1 MAPRPGFASLRQ
13 IGRLLAP
20 HATGEGPVLAAGALL
35 GVGVVALHVL
45 LPWPLKWILDY
56 LAGTRAS
63 SGVLAWVTRS
73 PDEGLLALSAAF
85 VALALARGGA
95 EYGQI
100 MVLNGA
106 GNRIVSRFRAALFGH
121 ILRQPLSFH
130 EKQDV
135 GELLTRIVYDTSRL
149 RRGLNGFLVPIIQT
163 VGLFLATLGVLW
175 WHNQTM
181 GISLGIGG
189 LLTLVAMQQR
199 GRRIAKAAKKQRRKE
214 GSLAA
219 LVAEE
224 LRSIRELQ
232 AFGLTGSAVATR
244 FGDRNFKSLRQ
255 EQKLRRLAA
264 GLSFR
269 VEAIL
274 ALSVG
279 VAVVLG
285 IRAVGTGD
293 LSAGDLWLFVSYA
306 AALRSPFSAFAR
318 QTARLGRTYACGER
332 LANLAD
338 REPEIVDGLTV
349 LTGLPRGE
357 LVFQAVSVK
366 APKRA
371 RGGRKW
377 ALDDMSCLLPAGK
390 RIAIVGPNGAGKST
404 LLRLALRLADPAAG
418 RVLLDG
424 RDLREYTVESLRKQM
439 SVVFQDSV
447 LGGLS
452 VRENIAFGLSR
463 ASDQSVQSAATVAR
477 AHHFIQALP
486 QGYETKVRRGGDLFS
501 GGERQRLAVARAI
514 LRGGRI
520 WLLDEPTAGLDHA
533 TARELEDVLLGLT
546 QGRTTLWVTHDPDL
560 VPRLDWVLAVDRGRA
575 AFNGPPDA
583 YHAWL
588 GEFFKTSTFA

>member
-1 MAPRPGFASLRQ
+1 M
-13 IGRLLAP
+13 LAV
-20 HATGEGPVLAAGALL
+20 GAAL
-35 GVGVVALHVL
+35 GVAVVALHVL
-45 LPWPLKWILDY
+45 LPWPLKWILDL
-56 LAGTRAS
+56 LAGTRDP
-63 SGVLAWVTRS
+63 SGGVDWLGRL
-73 PDEGLLALSAAF
+73 PGNGLLALSAAF
-85 VALALARGGA
+85 VALALASAGA
-95 EYGQI
+95 EYGQV

-106 GNRIVSRFRAALFGH
+106 GNRIVSRFRAGLFGH

-149 RRGLNGFLVPIIQT
+149 RRGLNGFLIQIVQT
-163 VGLFLATLGVLW
+163 VALFLATLGVLC
-175 WHNQTM
+175 WHNQAM
-181 GISLGIGG
+181 GFALGVGG
-189 LLTLVAMQQR
+189 LLALLAMQRR

-214 GSLAA
+214 GSVAA

-232 AFGLTGSAVATR
+232 TFGLTGSALLTR

-255 EQKLRRLAA
+255 EQKVRRLAA

-279 VAVVLG
+279 LAVVLG
-285 IRAVGTGD
+285 TKAVGAGD

-306 AALRSPFSAFAR
+306 AALRSPFSGFAR
-318 QTARLGRTYACGER
+318 QTARLGQTYACGER
-332 LANLAD
+332 LAKLTE
-338 REPEIVDGLTV
+338 REPEIADGPIA
-349 LTGLPRGE
+349 LTGLPPGE
-357 LVFQAVSVK
+357 LVFEAVSAK
-366 APKRA
+366 APTRA

-377 ALDDMSCLLPAGK
+377 SLDAMSGLLPAGK
-390 RIAIVGPNGAGKST
+390 RIAIVGANGAGKST
-404 LLRLALRLADPAAG
+404 LLRLALRLADPATG

-424 RDLREYTVESLRKQM
+424 RDLREYNVESLRRQM

-447 LGGLS
+447 LAGLS

-463 ASDQSVQSAATVAR
+463 VSDQSVQSAATAAR
-477 AHHFIQALP
+477 AHQFIQALP

-514 LRGGRI
+514 LHGGRI
-520 WLLDEPTAGLDHA
+520 WLLDEPTAGLDHV

-546 QGRTTLWVTHDPDL
+546 QGRTTLWVTHDPAL
-560 VPRLDWVLAVDRGRA
+560 VPRLDWVLALDRGRA
-575 AFNGPPDA
+575 VFNGPPEA

-588 GEFFKTSTFA
+588 GEFFRTSSYA